1 MLRGLRRKLRR
12 KEQESAPDEPALE
25 ERLAA
30 FPNDVATRLASM
42 YRGEPQRGT
51 DGELHELDEVTR
63 IPVAQAL
70 QLFELHRAE
79 RPSLSI
85 EVGLAYGFSTLVFTA
100 AAREHGGRHVAIDPF
115 AERDWHGVGLVH
127 ARAVAEEGRFR
138 HLAER
143 SSIALARLAADGTR
157 ARFVYVDGAHRFD
170 DVMVDM
176 VLGDSVLEEGGLLL
190 LDDTW
195 LLSVQ
200 KALRFFETNRAD
212 YRREPCPVTNLAV
225 LRKVARDAR
234 DWRHFVD
241 F

>member
-1 MLRGLRRKLRR
+1 MLRVFRRKPRR
-12 KEQESAPDEPALE
+12 KGRESALDERSLDELLASLPD
-25 ERLAA
+25 
-30 FPNDVATRLASM
+30 DVATRLASM

-70 QLFELHRAE
+70 HLFELHRVE
-79 RPSLSI
+79 RPALSI
-85 EVGLAYGFSTLVFTA
+85 EVGLAYGFSTLVFAA
-100 AAREHGGRHVAIDPF
+100 AAREHGGRHVAIDPY
-115 AERDWHGVGLVH
+115 AESDWHGVGLVH
-127 ARAVAEEGRFR
+127 ARAVAEEGRFQ

-143 SSIALARLAADGTR
+143 SSTALARLAADGTR
-157 ARFVYVDGAHRFD
+157 AGLVYVDGAHRFD

-176 VLGDSVLEEGGLLL
+176 VLSDPLLEEGGLLL

-195 LLSVQ
+195 LPSVQ

-212 YRREPCPVTNLAV
+212 YRREPSPVTNLAV
-225 LRKVARDAR
+225 LRKVARDER
-234 DWRHFVD
+234 NWRHFVD